1 MADRFIIEGEAFDGD
16 GTSPAAAT
24 SNGGVGAWNSI
35 TDLEGATP
43 TYGTLSAGDTVYV
56 RSKTAA
62 GADITRT
69 LTASVN
75 LGSTLGTQAQP
86 ITWVLD
92 NGTIWPGINGVL
104 TYNCPSTFTVTF
116 RPHNNFISSTPHN
129 IRVVETNSGANQKV
143 TVNFGGNQITDG
155 IFFDASLAAT
165 TTNGV
170 RLGVNTGDYRPVTI
184 KNFRAIVGTTFGSL
198 LSLSQGP
205 AVRFVNPDIEF
216 INANE
221 LDPIFTNAAGGGYI
235 EVIGGRIHGVGAN
248 IAKPVISGST
258 SGSQVRLIGLQYPQT
273 MRMYASKATP
283 GNSGFALNM
292 TVFGADG
299 GIGSG
304 ISEYWGDA
312 DSRNDGY
319 YPTLNARIPNSAQSG
334 WSWRIYPQ
342 YASRTIPGTL
352 KFAKIYQQDAA
363 QKTVTAE
370 LLVADSILDA
380 NKSNVYITVSYIDDA
395 TGLPKYATSQVGP
408 YNPPALDASI
418 AGWSATTWGATQLVK
433 RKVSV
438 QTPTSIK
445 KDTAVTVTL
454 WVEFSV
460 DSELKIL
467 FACPDVLLS

>member
-1 MADRFIIEGEAFDGD
+1 MADRFIIEGATFDGD
-16 GTSPAAAT
+16 GTSSAEAA
-24 SNGGVGAWNSI
+24 SNGGAGAWNSI
-35 TDLEGATP
+35 TYLEGATP
-43 TYGTLSAGDTVYV
+43 AFGTLSAGDTVYV

-69 LTASVN
+69 LAASVS
-75 LGSTLGTQAQP
+75 LGSTLGTQASP
-86 ITWVLD
+86 ITWVWD
-92 NGTIWPGINGVL
+92 NGAIWPGIDGVL
-104 TYNCPSTFTVTF
+104 TYNCPSTFTVLF
-116 RPHNNFISSTPHN
+116 RPHNNFISATIHN
-129 IRVVETNSGANQKV
+129 IQVVEQNASANQKLTV
-143 TVNFGGNQITDG
+143 TFGGNQTTDG
-155 IFFDASLAAT
+155 IFLDGSAAEAAV
-165 TTNGV
+165 NGIRV
-170 RLGVNTGDYRPVTI
+170 GFNTSDYRPVTI
-184 KNFRAIVGTTFGSL
+184 KNFKVIVGNHY
-198 LSLSQGP
+198 LSLFQSPQGMHT
-205 AVRFVNPDIEF
+205 RIVNCDIEF
-216 INANE
+216 IRAAETGAIFSLAN
-221 LDPIFTNAAGGGYI
+221 AGGFI
-235 EVIGGRIHGVGAN
+235 EVIGGRFHGVGAS
-248 IAKPVISGST
+248 IAKPILEGAST
-258 SGSQVRLIGLQYPQT
+258 AGQIRIVGVQYPQPMKLYT
-273 MRMYASKATP
+273 SKA
-283 GNSGFALNM
+283 GQGSAGFAANISM
-292 TVFGADG
+292 FGADN

-304 ISEYWGDA
+304 ISEHWGDA

-342 YASRTIPGTL
+342 YASRTVPGTL

-380 NKSNVYITVSYIDDA
+380 NQNNVYITVSYIDDT
-395 TGLPKYATSQVGP
+395 TGLPMFVTSQAGP
-408 YNPPALDASI
+408 YNPPALDAST

-438 QTPTSIK
+438 QTPTAIK